1 MQRQKKRVKT
11 DKIMSADSW
20 RLKTK
25 MTDHF
30 LKQKKAGD
38 WPSGETQIIY
48 QMTNSKCL
56 REKTDG
62 WAREKRQDS
71 WTRERPSD

>member
-30 LKQKKAGD
+30 L
-38 WPSGETQIIY
+38 S
-48 QMTNSKCL
+48 
-56 REKTDG
+56 
-62 WAREKRQDS
+62 EKRLVTGQVEKH
-71 WTRERPSD
+71 R